1 MAEDTKKKDA
11 YVRLGHILIVL
22 LVFTAIAVIGFIYAR
37 NTVDEQLAQAQ
48 AQRDKQNEERIAMRE
63 QWLAEQAAAQTQ
75 PVDESWPQPEPTG
88 WDIVDISSFDV
99 KNGSDQEFEREELE
113 AGGLML
119 VNRWHYLPS
128 DFTDERFE
136 NGEELVSIMTQSG
149 ADNFSIQTKDRSVRV
164 LQPVYDHLL
173 DMLQAAKESGLDNYL
188 IWEGFR
194 SNADQTEFF
203 LNEQSKLENRYTG
216 EVLIEKARE
225 NVNVPGTSEYQ
236 TGLSF
241 NIRRNKRGDSEFNSV
256 KFTETEHF
264 SWLWNHSWEYGFVF
278 RFPVSGYPT
287 ATNADKSWKTG
298 EKKSLMIFRYVGEAA
313 AAVMHQKDFCLE
325 EFIEYVAAHP
335 HLAVYQNGE
344 LKYEI
349 YRMADTGGSVNVKV
363 PAGAEAEA
371 SIDNMG
377 GVIVSLYY

>member
-194 SNADQTEFF
+194 TNAGQTEYF
-203 LNEQSKLENRYTG
+203 LKEQSKLESRYTG
-216 EVLIEKARE
+216 EVLIEKTRE

-298 EKKSLMIFRYVGEAA
+298 EKKNLMIFRYVGEAA
-313 AAVMHQKDFCLE
+313 AAVMHQKDLCLE

>member
-194 SNADQTEFF
+194 TNADQTEFF
-203 LNEQSKLENRYTG
+203 LNEQSKLESRYTG

>member
-194 SNADQTEFF
+194 TNADQTEFF

>member
-1 MAEDTKKKDA
+1 MAEETKKKDA
-11 YVRLGHILIVL
+11 YVRLGHIVIVL
-22 LVFTAIAVIGFIYAR
+22 LVFTAIAVIGFLYAR
-37 NTVDEQLAQAQ
+37 NTVDQQLAQLQ
-48 AQRDKQNEERIAMRE
+48 EQRQQQNEERIAMRD
-63 QWLAEQAAAQTQ
+63 QWLAEQAATQ
-75 PVDESWPQPEPTG
+75 AKPVDDSWPQPEPNG
-88 WDIVDISSFDV
+88 WSLVDISSFDV
-99 KNGSDQEFEREELE
+99 KDGSTQEFERTDLE

-128 DFTDERFE
+128 DFNDARFE
-136 NGEELVSIMTQSG
+136 NGDELVSIMTQSG
-149 ADNFSIQTKDRSVRV
+149 ADNFPIQTKDRSVSVQRV
-164 LQPVYDHLL
+164 VYEHLL
-173 DMLQAAKESGLDNYL
+173 DMLQAAKNDGLENYL

-194 SNADQTEFF
+194 TNESQTNLF
-203 LNEQSKLENRYTG
+203 LNEQSKWENRYTG

-256 KFTETEHF
+256 KFTETADF

-278 RFPVSGYPT
+278 RFPVNNYPT

-298 EKKSLMIFRYVGEAA
+298 EKKNLMIFRYVGEAA
-313 AAVMHQKDFCLE
+313 AAIMHAKDFCLE
-325 EFIEYVAAHP
+325 EFIEYVIAHP
-335 HLAVYQNGE
+335 HLAVYQDGK

-349 YRMADTGGSVNVKV
+349 YRMADTGGSVNAKV
-363 PAGAEAEA
+363 PSGASAEA